1 MAALQ
6 VAMVQQEVPA
16 MEQEVPAMEQV
27 LGLVQAQG

>member
-1 MAALQ
+1 VAALQ

>member
-1 MAALQ
+1 VAALQ

-16 MEQEVPAMEQV
+16 MAME